1 MEIGEELTL
10 EWPLLVVPLLVEVA
24 EPEQLMVLQLNLVLL
39 LEAVEAVVLMSLG
52 ILVGLL
58 EVREEL

>member
-1 MEIGEELTL
+1 
-10 EWPLLVVPLLVEVA
+10 LLVVPLLVEVA